1 MNTPA
6 NTREQLLD
14 YAQILIGTRGCNGFS
29 YRDLAEH
36 VGVKTSSIHYYF
48 PCKDDLVREA
58 IEDYSSRAK
67 ARVYGIDETLPADV
81 KLDRYAAILENV
93 ICSGGKQLCIGG
105 MLASDLDSLPES
117 VRCVLRRF
125 FNDMERWLTQVLE
138 EGVAQGT
145 LQVCDDPRMVA
156 RAMFAA
162 VQGSMLTARVFE
174 EPGRIRQALQSL
186 YVRRGDA
193 VRHDAPA

>member
-14 YAQILIGTRGCNGFS
+14 YAQILISSRGCNGFS
-29 YRDLAEH
+29 YRDLADH

-58 IEDYSSRAK
+58 IEDYSIRAK
-67 ARVYGIDETLPADV
+67 EMVYGIDASLPALE
-81 KLDRYAAILENV
+81 KFERYIAILENV
-93 ICSGGKQLCIGG
+93 ICSGKQLCVGG

-117 VRCVLRRF
+117 VRCVVRRF
-125 FNDMERWLTQVLE
+125 FVSMEEWLTQLLK
-138 EGVAQGT
+138 EGREQGT
-145 LQVCDDPRMVA
+145 FQVCDEPEVVA

-162 VQGSMLTARVFE
+162 VQGSMLTARVFD
-174 EPGRIRQALQSL
+174 EPGRIRENLHGLFIRHCAT
-186 YVRRGDA
+186 DA
-193 VRHDAPA
+193 AGASA